1 MKAFFG
7 RGRYE
12 VARDLFE
19 LRVGRCERVGT
30 GGIAIVQTLLA
41 DRIGHVQVMQ
51 LVRDTGA
58 LEEALASF
66 RRAVDLQPE
75 YEDAARGLGEVL
87 MDAGKHREG
96 LEALANASGV
106 IRFDVGAGVTVGH
119 GELF

>member
-1 MKAFFG
+1 LSPDNAEFHKNLG
-7 RGRYE
+7 
-12 VARDLFE
+12 VAL
-19 LRVGRCERVGT
+19 
-30 GGIAIVQTLLA
+30 
-41 DRIGHVQVMQ
+41 
-51 LVRDTGA
+51 RDTGA

-66 RRAVDLQPE
+66 RRAVDLKPE